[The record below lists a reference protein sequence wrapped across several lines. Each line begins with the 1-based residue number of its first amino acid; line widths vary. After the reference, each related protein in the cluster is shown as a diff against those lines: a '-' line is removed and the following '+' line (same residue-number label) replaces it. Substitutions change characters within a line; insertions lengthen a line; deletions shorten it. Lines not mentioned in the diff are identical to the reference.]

1 MRVVNYIRRLV
12 EMTRKQK
19 KMINRAAKARTH
31 NYKENRDV
39 FLGSLRQA
47 D

>member
-1 MRVVNYIRRLV
+1 MNK
-12 EMTRKQK
+12 MTK
-19 KMINRAAKARTH
+19 KKKRTINRAAKARTH